1 VTAANLKDRLR
12 ASGYGALRERL
23 ATDAPAERGS
33 WGADMLFRSRYACYL
48 VLEFDEYQAFALA
61 MASEVTVVDTLRLID
76 LDCPHAAAVDIL
88 V

>member
-12 ASGYGALRERL
+12 ASGYGALRARL
-23 ATDAPAERGS
+23 ATDAPADRGS
-33 WGADMLFRSRYACYL
+33 WGADTLFRARYACYL
-48 VLEFDEYQAFALA
+48 VLDFDAYQAFALA
-61 MASEVTVVDTLRLID
+61 MAPEVTVVDTLRLID